1 MSIGLG
7 SKYLKKLALFI
18 LVLVS
23 SVCNAQHNHGAGG
36 HEENEKAVFKY
47 SPQHGGEIAD
57 AGKFKLEIV
66 TNPMQ
71 KEDKLLVY
79 VLKKNYKEVEL
90 KEATVNITLKYK
102 DGKSDSIVMQR
113 TNDHFATGNIDLTQP
128 VNVFFQIQI
137 GTKTIT
143 ATYYYEGL
151 NKY

>member
-1 MSIGLG
+1 MLRLSY
-7 SKYLKKLALFI
+7 KYLKVSALFI

-23 SVCNAQHNHGAGG
+23 SVCHAQHNHGGG
-36 HEENEKAVFKY
+36 EEHGNEKAVFKY

-79 VLKKNYKEVEL
+79 VLKKNYKEIEL
-90 KEATVNITLKYK
+90 KEATANITLKYK

-113 TNDHFATGNIDLTQP
+113 TSDHFATGNIDLTQP
-128 VNVFFQIQI
+128 VNIFFQIQI

-151 NKY
+151 NKH